1 MNACQKTR
9 DNKNKAQQPSEKD
22 EWQTKQKKHKKKS
35 QTWNYH
41 CCLVLCDY
49 CGFSVSSLLLYNK
62 LFTFLTFACDSSI
75 FFSPISFLFCM
86 FRAFGIQ
93 FVFICCSFFSV
104 CRLFFRVFV
113 IVIDLSTT
121 SIHLEYF
128 QVLSFDSSFI
138 LCFSP
143 SRKIYYVY
151 LCVFLH
157 SYNTKWLRFHFCA

>member
-75 FFSPISFLFCM
+75 FFFSDFFFILYVSCFRYSIRFYMLLFFFCLSLI
-86 FRAFGIQ
+86 FSCLCNRDRFEYHLDTSGIFSGIVFW
-93 FVFICCSFFSV
+93 FVFYFVFFP
-104 CRLFFRVFV
+104 LAKN
-113 IVIDLSTT
+113 L
-121 SIHLEYF
+121 
-128 QVLSFDSSFI
+128 
-138 LCFSP
+138 LCIFM
-143 SRKIYYVY
+143 R
-151 LCVFLH
+151 FLTLLQH
-157 SYNTKWLRFHFCA
+157 